1 MSHKLEADGILLSF
15 GARKILSDIYIR
27 CETGSITAILGRNGS
42 GKSSLMNVIYG
53 SLPALNKSV
62 RMNGTSIL
70 QAFKRPDLLTYLPQF
85 NFIPSFLSVKQV
97 FADFSLKYD
106 DFEALFP
113 AFQSVYRS
121 PMGKLSGGQ
130 RRLLEVYIIIKAP
143 STFSMLDEPF
153 SHVTPIQVEVLK
165 ALIQKEKQTKG
176 FLITDHL
183 YHQVTDISDRLYV
196 LKDGTAHLA
205 KSTADLERFGYING

>member
-15 GARKILSDIYIR
+15 GSRKILSDIYIR
-27 CETGSITAILGRNGS
+27 CETGNITAFLGRNGS

-53 SLPALNKSV
+53 NLPALNKSV
-62 RMNGTSIL
+62 RINGTSIQ
-70 QAFKRPDLLTYLPQF
+70 QAYKRPDLLTYLPQF

-97 FADFSLKYD
+97 FADFRLKYD

-113 AFQSVYRS
+113 AFQSVYRTRI
-121 PMGKLSGGQ
+121 GKLSGGQ
-130 RRLLEVYIIIKAP
+130 RRLLEVYLIIKAP
-143 STFSMLDEPF
+143 SAFSMLDEPF

-183 YHQVTDISDRLYV
+183 YHQVTDIADRIYV
-196 LKDGTAHLA
+196 LKDGVAHLA
-205 KSTADLERFGYING
+205 KSMCDLEKFGYING

>member
-1 MSHKLEADGILLSF
+1 MSQKLEADGILLSF
-15 GARKILSDIYIR
+15 GSRKILSDIYVR

-53 SLPALNKSV
+53 NLPALNKSV
-62 RMNGTSIL
+62 RINGTSIL
-70 QAFKRPDLLTYLPQF
+70 QAYKHPDLLTYLPQF

-97 FADFSLKYD
+97 FSDFRLAYD

-113 AFQSVYRS
+113 TFQSVYRTRI
-121 PMGKLSGGQ
+121 GKLSGGQ
-130 RRLLEVYIIIKAP
+130 RRLLEVYMIIKVP

-165 ALIQKEKQTKG
+165 GLIQREKLRKG

-183 YHQVTDISDRLYV
+183 YHQVTDISDRIYV
-196 LKDGTAHLA
+196 LKDGAAYLA